1 MAWLNG
7 IVFWYW
13 LIVAMVLIAL
23 EMLVAWGYFL
33 WMGIAAGVVGGL
45 LYFIPSMPWL
55 VQILVF
61 GVISVIALVYY
72 KRYQRK
78 TDRPSDQPMLNRRG
92 EQYIGR
98 VFNLEEPLVNGV
110 GKVKVDDTTWKI
122 TGLDYPAGTRIRV
135 VAVQGTILAVEAD
148 AG

>member
-135 VAVQGTILAVEAD
+135 VAVQGTILEVEAD